1 MEYLLSVVK
10 KRIKRNKAVNLL
22 VFLQVFVG
30 ILLLTIAIS
39 SVVQVDKTQK
49 ELTRR
54 EEFNKF
60 EIRVTPD
67 KSGEIQDRIFT
78 EEQED
83 VLRDAFGDDYSVEIV
98 TNIITFAGKSH
109 FEAGEEIVD
118 RYEIVYSSGVN
129 EIRADKDFV
138 DAIKLANNENTVNY
152 EEIVFGIEDED
163 IVFKDNSRTP
173 YSIND
178 VGDKDNCHTIYIP
191 MRYYYQYG
199 TVSTFA
205 DCKISVLTDNMA
217 TAQISQ
223 TLNQTER
230 KLYEINPDF
239 SYDLSSNYYDF
250 LKAGSRFERE
260 MQTILLFLIPLMIIV
275 FMGVVSFEALL
286 IEKRRFAISVC
297 VTMGAGNRQIV
308 KEIALE
314 LALLT
319 VFPTLLAFVLSD
331 TIMLSRP
338 AFMEIEI
345 CYHSAATVLAL
356 LSTVL
361 VVNICG
367 VLIAYKKTRSKNL
380 TGAIY
385 EEY

>member
-54 EEFNKF
+54 EEFNMF

-78 EEQED
+78 EEQEN

-152 EEIVFGIEDED
+152 EEIVFGIEAED

-173 YSIND
+173 YSVND
-178 VGDKDNCHTIYIP
+178 VEDTDNCHAIYIP
-191 MRYYYQYG
+191 MRYYYRYG

-205 DCKISVLTDNMA
+205 DCKISVITNNMS
-217 TAQISQ
+217 TAQISRM
-223 TLNQTER
+223 LNQTER

-239 SYDLSSNYYDF
+239 SYDLSNNYYDF

-286 IEKRRFAISVC
+286 IERRRFAISVC
-297 VTMGAGNRQIV
+297 VTMGAGNGQIV

-314 LALLT
+314 LALIT
-319 VFPTLLAFVLSD
+319 VLPTLLAFVLSD
-331 TIMLSRP
+331 IIMLLRP
-338 AFMEIEI
+338 IFMGIEI

-356 LSTVL
+356 LAVVL
-361 VVNICG
+361 V
-367 VLIAYKKTRSKNL
+367 YKKTRSKNL
-380 TGAIY
+380 TGTIY
-385 EEY
+385 EEC